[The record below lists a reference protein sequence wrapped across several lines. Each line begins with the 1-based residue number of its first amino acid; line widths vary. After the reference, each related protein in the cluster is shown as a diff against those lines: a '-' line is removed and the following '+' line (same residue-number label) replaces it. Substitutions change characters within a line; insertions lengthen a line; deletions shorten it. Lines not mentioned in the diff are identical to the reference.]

1 MRSLIL
7 ILLLVIPCSL
17 AVIKKT
23 IECARVQRNSTC
35 FIEGVSFQSPAEEYL
50 TAFPTSSHIIIES
63 SEILH
68 FSAQLFDALAETAF
82 LTLKGCLIPT
92 VTFRSDELHC
102 LRIDNTG
109 LREFAVTPHD
119 NRNLN
124 TLIINGNPLSA
135 IPPTVR
141 YLTGLSI
148 LDLSNNQ
155 LVHIKLGWFQTMDNL
170 LVLDLSGNR
179 IARIDIHPSLRLG
192 RLKNFWI
199 NHNLLQN
206 VPYFPNFA
214 PSLRRVRLV
223 ENRWSCEWV
232 AQVRKSIWILAIQVY
247 GAEYKCA
254 DKLDGG
260 LCCYESYRFNI
271 SDILVEQ
278 PEVTYFDNR
287 RQIEQFPRAERLTA
301 ADEGQTDAQQHV
313 LLTQSYT
320 VLEQKYRR
328 LVEEKEQLEKR
339 FVNTVRELERTVKR
353 LTAELT
359 EAQETIR
366 AQNLRITL

>member
-1 MRSLIL
+1 MRSLIF
-7 ILLLVIPCSL
+7 ILLLAIPCSL
-17 AVIKKT
+17 AIIRKT

-35 FIEGVSFQSPAEEYL
+35 FIEGVSFQSPTEEYFA
-50 TAFPTSSHIIIES
+50 AFPTSSHIIIES

-82 LTLKGCLIPT
+82 LTLKGCLIPA

-102 LRIDNTG
+102 LRIDNTE
-109 LREFAVTPHD
+109 LREFAVTPHE

-141 YLTGLSI
+141 YLTALSI

-155 LVHIKLGWFQTMDNL
+155 LEHIKLGWFQTMGNL

-179 IARIDIHPSLRLG
+179 ITRIEIQPSLRLG

-199 NHNLLQN
+199 NHNHLQS
-206 VPYFPNFA
+206 VPFFPNFA

-223 ENRWSCEWV
+223 ENHWSCEWV
-232 AQVRKSIWILAIQVY
+232 AQVRQSIWDSAIQVY
-247 GAEYKCA
+247 GAEYVCA

-260 LCCYESYRFNI
+260 LCCYEGYPYNTTGMQ
-271 SDILVEQ
+271 LEQ
-278 PEVTYFDNR
+278 AEETYFDNR

-301 ADEGQTDAQQHV
+301 GDESQADRQH
-313 LLTQSYT
+313 LLLKQSYN

-328 LVEEKEQLEKR
+328 LAEQKEQLEQR

-359 EAQETIR
+359 EAQDTIR
-366 AQNLRITL
+366 AQNLRIML